1 MSGGEQADAAPVTL
15 VGWLRGSSGL
25 RPVAKKWPWITC
37 GLIIQA
43 AAVAILLAWAYRK
56 YKDDAVEGAALKS
69 TVKLIWAD
77 TLHSHAGIEVLAG
90 SAVLFAVGSVLLARP
105 HVRSMPMLLI
115 GVPVAA
121 VAGLVV
127 LGGLALVVAVLA
139 ALAYA
144 GFDNVN
150 GSTGTGSSVSGG
162 KKKKKEGQ
170 LSVE

>member
-25 RPVAKKWPWITC
+25 RPVAKRWPWITC

-43 AAVAILLAWAYRK
+43 AAVAIVLAWAYRK

-77 TLHSHAGIEVLAG
+77 TLHSHAGIAILAG

-127 LGGLALVVAVLA
+127 LGGLALVVAVIA

-144 GFDNVN
+144 GFDGNT
-150 GSTGTGSSVSGG
+150 STVGHTGSGSGG
-162 KKKKKEGQ
+162 KKNKKQGD
-170 LSVE
+170 VPR

>member
-1 MSGGEQADAAPVTL
+1 MSSGEQTDAAPVTL

-43 AAVAILLAWAYRK
+43 AAVAIVLAWAYRK
-56 YKDDAVEGAALKS
+56 YKDDAVEGAALKT

-77 TLHSHAGIEVLAG
+77 TMHSHAGIAILAG
-90 SAVLFAVGSVLLARP
+90 SAVLFAVGCVLLARP

-115 GVPVAA
+115 GVPAAA

-144 GFDNVN
+144 GFDNV
-150 GSTGTGSSVSGG
+150 STGSGRSVSGG
-162 KKKKKEGQ
+162 KKKKEEQ
-170 LSVE
+170 LSAE